1 MFELEELYD
10 LLQEGAFESQEE
22 FLSFAEGLSHEELF
36 ELMQEGAF
44 ADLEEFKKTVNL
56 KKKTIG
62 DPSAGDSP
70 EGTTGSITPADE
82 ALSSPGLSPSPAPEQ
97 PVGVDAPEEV
107 EVVET
112 DTQQQQDDINNQG
125 IITVQMAQ
133 PGEVGERNVP
143 TDLVREGDAPI
154 TQVVETPNFF
164 DNIGISMF
172 GGEGDFLGDMVRAWQ
187 RGRTEGASVDEAIE
201 VFLKG
206 STISDADLEEYVRAV
221 RAMDNQGQSQEM
233 ADFNSDYEKF
243 YPRFGGFGA
252 SILAF
257 LKSPTVAPEVIVKS
271 ISSMLNPT
279 VLSYA
284 AAGSG
289 VGATVGAGIG
299 ATVGSAFG
307 GVGAAPGAG
316 VGAKIGATRGAIAGA
331 VGSLEIAMS
340 FTEFLREELDKKNL
354 PLDAEGIKELL
365 GDPEAV
371 QRIRN
376 RAMARG
382 GTIAGVDA
390 LLLGAGTA
398 FGKPIIKAGIK
409 GGTKEVSKQAKKF
422 FQGKNIRGPQSKT
435 RRVLE
440 VGVEE
445 MALGGIGES
454 LARVA
459 ADQEQDAREI
469 FLETIGG
476 APGTI
481 ISVPLTAY
489 QDAKNTNKLDGSSF
503 NIPQYKINGDV
514 VTQKTM
520 EIFLLSATPQQL
532 KNMSIEITNDPAMSG
547 IVDEIQR
554 KAVLENETPS
564 RFTGEDRKRLIELE
578 YEKESLGN
586 MDLEV
591 NRIRRK
597 EINNEIAEIY
607 NKPQTQPTSP
617 SLLSAESIDAGKK
630 NIYQEDSGDARGV
643 FQYEENVSI
652 DEDGVRT
659 IDFTFKNEKG
669 GKGKARIP
677 YKKSR
682 VSGLNLEKAFKEG
695 SLDLDATDIR
705 IEKIKVVPND
715 GRAGGGYIVI
725 EGTYI
730 KAGESKLSKT
740 EFQFTVDAEGNL
752 VGEVDANGNI
762 INLANKKDAVQESST
777 AEVDVQES
785 PGDSQA
791 VGEGDT
797 TGQVTPEGETQV
809 ETEVANSPEAQ
820 AQVDTVVEEGGVK
833 TTKFKTAIEESLALG
848 NKYTISPEQRS
859 ELESKLAAGSTIDSI
874 EVTEIRESEAGN
886 VADVVVKFTNTDPA
900 SGVITKYSTTEVV
913 NLVEAPVQRPTQ
925 PSVPFENVTQQVDI
939 QKPTVVPTK
948 TGRQSNVQINYN
960 PDGSIKDVTL
970 KGTKK
975 KATPAQTKA
984 AEEYYLKNIL
994 DVNAGKRADKVT
1006 PDTPALAREKAQ
1018 ILEDKRPA
1026 GPPKL
1031 TQKDRVIEILGKRDK
1046 ASIKEITEVS
1056 GLPAPTVRRILGQG
1070 AKTGEIKRVAAG
1082 VYTIKTAEG
1091 ETAAVI
1097 HAADALNEVKKL
1109 AEEGV
1114 KFDMI
1119 FLDPPYDSAGQRG
1132 GNRNF
1137 ADFDKISAEE
1147 FAGFV
1152 KDAEKLLKTDTS
1164 PLIFMIS
1171 AQKGTEDVVSNYL
1184 TGLNDT
1190 DLQSAGV
1197 ATFQKLYNTGTP
1209 HQIGGNVLSEYVFSF
1224 TKSGKV
1230 NEGTRL
1236 NEYYAFKH
1244 PQRGSY
1250 PTSKPSEFLQAV
1262 IERSTEKGALV
1273 FDPFAGSGSTVTGAL
1288 DAGRNILALEKNEK
1302 QAEAI
1307 KKMVSKRAQPKD
1319 VAQPTP
1325 ETVTGKD
1332 YVADVVSSG
1341 NVREVAETI
1350 NMVREQKADAQFLD
1364 TLFPD
1369 TGLTALMPEGK
1380 PAITFSRKSWIDMV
1394 GTRPEESNVSRI
1406 WIDKEGANIEDGWA
1420 DVIGEEKGAANIDTN
1435 DVIDLVLDFPNR
1447 KAINEFVQSQLPGKE
1462 FLSDLESRFTELTGL
1477 KPTPRN
1483 IKAVLSVDPN
1493 RMPNV
1498 EAATRAFDEAR
1509 AEARNVDVK
1518 TKKKPSPSPKKVL
1531 GVKPKKVTVNE
1542 KDALVDQI
1550 KLEAKAARKGVAA
1563 QKEGLKTLIGE
1574 IKTLGKG
1581 ATKIRGTQLT
1591 AIINKIRATR
1601 DLSNPSNLKNV
1612 LEFVDKVLSKAELAE
1627 KYNSV
1632 SLAKRRKAKK
1642 GVRQKTGALQQDI
1655 FTALQ
1660 DVFSFSQ
1667 YAVPEPLLDSYLE
1680 LVQDFSTGKEL
1691 NLTDNINSYM
1701 QRANEIIN
1709 AVNENVDKVDAE
1721 VGKSTEVKE
1730 VDVDAEVNEVLDNKL
1745 NSEEINMLNDEDSR
1759 KIAKFLNRLTR
1770 AEIEGLV
1777 KEKKDGNVDIS
1788 KLKLLN
1794 RVKDNIRQGVVSKN
1808 ALDLQLDVESNNALD
1823 ILDKRIDKIKERPW
1837 LLKQRDILRKI
1848 KLAITSTP
1856 SRSRTVKAGVEIDR
1870 IRSNPKAFIDEV
1882 VGNFNNKAV
1891 YDNVVAPKSRAFDKA
1906 KAEFI
1911 KVKADVDSAMK
1922 KLSGAIKDQNKI
1934 SYRGKMIRLAQL
1946 YEIAESNKLED
1957 GTYNKVAPPAEEFLD
1972 LTIKDESKYAQGKNL
1987 EQLET
1992 LREKYVTDKG
2002 VNYKKLMDD
2011 FTPGMKE
2018 AKKILDKVNGS
2029 FADKALYLS
2038 SVVHGNR
2045 VDLLNSYSHNQV
2057 VGNETFLQETDVKMK
2072 DKYINSETTKA
2083 GNLISRTPG
2092 AKAISFNPFS
2102 STLRGAQMTLLD
2114 YYMTPANRR
2123 VARTLNK
2130 LTAKYEDMKSTDIR
2144 KAVVTALAQSTQIA
2158 DEAIYINSLG
2168 VLSEESP
2175 AAAIARYGYQAT
2187 LASAPRAAAELG
2199 ANMSMIVA
2207 APDIAALGIKE
2218 FGKFAYVDRHL
2229 GLEILNRLDSS
2240 QGTKLFDESTIKSKY
2255 DNYGDFIK
2263 TKKGQGEAVNAI
2275 MNQLGKLDGLGPAQM
2290 RQAFNYVSQKLM
2302 SGPDQIFARP
2312 FYYGAFAK
2320 AFAKATK
2327 DINGKEIKIKVKDF
2341 RDFAEGKGILAD
2353 EQYRLARDRATKA
2366 ADDFSITITTSTNP
2380 FEGIEK
2386 NIRRKAGLIDAYRLA
2401 NGYMARFSLFEYNT
2415 ARRAINALYMNGKGE
2430 LNKKQALGL
2439 LTGVTMRMSMYMVL
2453 YTAMT
2458 QLLDTELLG
2467 IEDEDKEKDFEL
2479 LIQRQLVGAI
2489 AQLITRGSFGNIPN
2503 AIPAFALE
2511 YGSE

>member
-1 MFELEELYD
+1 M
-10 LLQEGAFESQEE
+10 
-22 FLSFAEGLSHEELF
+22 
-36 ELMQEGAF
+36 
-44 ADLEEFKKTVNL
+44 
-56 KKKTIG
+56 
-62 DPSAGDSP
+62 
-70 EGTTGSITPADE
+70 
-82 ALSSPGLSPSPAPEQ
+82 EQ
-97 PVGVDAPEEV
+97 PG
-107 EVVET
+107 
-112 DTQQQQDDINNQG
+112 Q
-125 IITVQMAQ
+125 
-133 PGEVGERNVP
+133 VGERNVP

-154 TQVVETPNFF
+154 TQVVEVPNFF

-299 ATVGSAFG
+299 ATVGSAFA

-316 VGAKIGATRGAIAGA
+316 IGAKIGATRGAIAGA

-382 GTIAGVDA
+382 ATIAGVDA

-409 GGTKEVSKQAKKF
+409 GGTKEASKQAKRF

-564 RFTGEDRKRLIELE
+564 RFQGEDRKRLIELE

-607 NKPQTQPTSP
+607 NK
-617 SLLSAESIDAGKK
+617 E
-630 NIYQEDSGDARGV
+630 
-643 FQYEENVSI
+643 VS
-652 DEDGVRT
+652 
-659 IDFTFKNEKG
+659 
-669 GKGKARIP
+669 
-677 YKKSR
+677 
-682 VSGLNLEKAFKEG
+682 
-695 SLDLDATDIR
+695 
-705 IEKIKVVPND
+705 
-715 GRAGGGYIVI
+715 
-725 EGTYI
+725 
-730 KAGESKLSKT
+730 
-740 EFQFTVDAEGNL
+740 
-752 VGEVDANGNI
+752 
-762 INLANKKDAVQESST
+762 NLADKKDAIQESST

-797 TGQVTPEGETQV
+797 TGQVTPEGEAQV
-809 ETEVANSPEAQ
+809 ETEIANSPEAQ

-833 TTKFKTAIEESLALG
+833 TTKFKSALNEVLALG
-848 NKYTISPEQRS
+848 NKYIISPEERS
-859 ELESKLAAGSTIDSI
+859 NIQENLEEGSTVDSI

-886 VADVVVKFTNTDPA
+886 VADVVVTFTDKDNNTNT
-900 SGVITKYSTTEVV
+900 TTVV
-913 NLVEAPVQRPTQ
+913 ANLVEAPIERPTQ

-975 KATPAQTKA
+975 KATPAQTKF

-1018 ILEDKRPA
+1018 ILEDKRPT

-1031 TQKDRVIEILGKRDK
+1031 TQKDRVIEILGKRDQ

-1109 AEEGV
+1109 VEEGV

-1369 TGLTALMPEGK
+1369 TGLTALMPEGR

-1406 WIDKEGANIEDGWA
+1406 WVEKEGANIEDGWA

-1447 KAINEFVQSQLPGKE
+1447 KAINEFIQSNLPGKE

-1498 EAATRAFDEAR
+1498 EAAARAFDEAR

-1777 KEKKDGNVDIS
+1777 KEKKDGNVDVS

-1808 ALDLQLDVESNNALD
+1808 ALDLQLDVESNNAFD
-1823 ILDKRIDKIKERPW
+1823 ELDKRIDKIKERPW

-1856 SRSRTVKAGVEIDR
+1856 SKSRTVKAGVEVDR

-1891 YDNVVAPKSRAFDKA
+1891 YNNVVAPKSRAFEQA

-1911 KVKADVDSAMK
+1911 KIKSDVDSAMK
-1922 KLSGAIKDQNKI
+1922 KLSGTIKDKNKI

-2057 VGNETFLQETDVKMK
+2057 VGDETFLEDVDVKMK

-2102 STLRGAQMTLLD
+2102 SALRGAQMTLMD

-2130 LTAKYEDMKSTDIR
+2130 LTAKYEDIRSTDIR
-2144 KAVVTALAQSTQIA
+2144 KAVVTALAQSTKIA
-2158 DEAIYINSLG
+2158 DDVIYINSLG
-2168 VLSEESP
+2168 SLSEESV
-2175 AAAIARYGYQAT
+2175 ANAIARYGYQAT

-2199 ANMSMIVA
+2199 ANMSMMVA
-2207 APDIAALGIKE
+2207 APDIAALGFKD
-2218 FGKFAYVDRHL
+2218 FGKLSYADRHL
-2229 GLEILNRLDSS
+2229 GLEILTKLGSS
-2240 QGTKLFDESTIKSKY
+2240 QATKLFDESTIKSKY

-2302 SGPDQIFARP
+2302 SGPDQILARP
-2312 FYYGAFAK
+2312 LYYGAFAK

-2327 DINGKEIKIKVKDF
+2327 DINGKEIKLKAKDF
-2341 RDFAEGKGILAD
+2341 KDLAEGKGVLAD
-2353 EQYRLARDRATKA
+2353 EQYRLARERATRA

-2380 FEGIEK
+2380 FEGVEK
-2386 NIRRKAGLIDAYRLA
+2386 NIQRPEKGLLKPLYRLA
-2401 NGYMARFSLFEYNT
+2401 NGYMARFTLFEYNT
-2415 ARRAINALYMNGKGE
+2415 ARRAVNALYMNGKGE

-2467 IEDEDKEKDFEL
+2467 IEEEDKEKEFEL

-2489 AQLITRGSFGNIPN
+2489 AQLITRGSLGNIPN
-2503 AIPAFALE
+2503 ALPAFALE
-2511 YGSE
+2511 YGLNEPLLADLRNNEEYNPYKHAITFNQFQMEDFEDPVRRFVYLFAGPYSPLAKTLERSVVLGSRVVNRKTPEARQRALDELTNRMSVEALGNFGLIPFYKDIRRMIIKERFGKRPPTAEQLKKWEEEYLKRVPPDLRRSESERRVPADLQRSGTERSVPADLQ